1 MNDSSGAALR
11 GALGLAMKAGRLR
24 SGNLAAE
31 TALKNGRAQLAV
43 IDCEAS
49 DNTKKHWSDM
59 CRARGVPMVE
69 VPQLGRAI
77 GRESHMTAVITDPAF
92 AGMILN
98 KLNKNPDFGG

>member
-1 MNDSSGAALR
+1 
-11 GALGLAMKAGRLR
+11 
-24 SGNLAAE
+24 
-31 TALKNGRAQLAV
+31 
-43 IDCEAS
+43 
-49 DNTKKHWSDM
+49 
-59 CRARGVPMVE
+59 MVE